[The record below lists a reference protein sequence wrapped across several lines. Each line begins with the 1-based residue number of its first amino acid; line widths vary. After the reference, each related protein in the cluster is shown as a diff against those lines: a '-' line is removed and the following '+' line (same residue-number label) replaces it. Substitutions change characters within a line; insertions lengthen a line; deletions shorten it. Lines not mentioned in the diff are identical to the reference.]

1 MQLML
6 VQFNVFML
14 ILKAKIRKDLG
25 KKVKALRKQGIL
37 PAVLYG
43 PKIKNFSIELDS
55 KEFENIYKEAGGS
68 SLISLEIENDKFS
81 VLIHEVKKDPL
92 TGKPIHADFYQPILT
107 EEVEATV
114 SIVFE
119 GEALAVNE
127 LDGTLVREISE
138 IQVKA
143 LPQNLPHEIK
153 VNIDGL
159 KTFDDEILV
168 KDLKLPE
175 GVTVQKDQNDIV
187 ALVTPPE
194 TEKIEEELEKPIEE
208 KVEDVEKAEEKEE
221 KEEKEE
227 RVKDEPVADQSKAEG
242 KEENEKKSK

>member
-1 MQLML
+1 ML
-6 VQFNVFML
+6 T
-14 ILKAKIRKDLG
+14 LKVKIRKDLG
-25 KKVKALRKQGIL
+25 KKVQALREQGIL

-43 PKIKNFSIELDS
+43 PKIKNLSMEIDF
-55 KEFENIYKEAGGS
+55 KEFENIYKEAGES
-68 SLISLEIENDKFS
+68 SLISLEMDPATGSSQIKKFL

-114 SIVFE
+114 PIVFE
-119 GEALAVNE
+119 GEALAIKE
-127 LDGTLVREISE
+127 LGGTLVHEISE

-159 KTFDDEILV
+159 KTFNDEILV
-168 KDLKLPE
+168 KDLKLPKD
-175 GVTVQKDQNDIV
+175 VTVQKEKNEIV
-187 ALVTPPE
+187 AVVVAPE

-208 KVEDVEKAEEKEE
+208 KVEEVEEAKEEKDEKEEKDKKEE
-221 KEEKEE
+221 KEE
-227 RVKDEPVADQSKAEG
+227 
-242 KEENEKKSK
+242 ENEEK

>member
-1 MQLML
+1 MQPRH

-14 ILKAKIRKDLG
+14 SLKAKIRKEIG
-25 KKVKALRKQGIL
+25 KKVKKRRKQGLL

-43 PKIKNFSIELDS
+43 PKIKNLIIELDS
-55 KEFENIYKEAGGS
+55 KEFESIYKEAGES
-68 SLISLEIENDKFS
+68 SLISLQVDNDKFS

-119 GEALAVNE
+119 GEALAIKE
-127 LDGTLVREISE
+127 LGGTLVREISE
-138 IQVKA
+138 IEVKA
-143 LPQNLPHEIK
+143 LPKDLPHEIK

-168 KDLKLPE
+168 KDLKLSE
-175 GVTVQKDQNDIV
+175 GVTAQRDKNEIV
-187 ALVTPPE
+187 AVVTPPE
-194 TEKIEEELEKPIEE
+194 TEKIEEELEKPVEE
-208 KVEDVEKAEEKEE
+208 KVEEVEEAEEKEE
-221 KEEKEE
+221 GEKPEEKKEEKEE
-227 RVKDEPVADQSKAEG
+227 
-242 KEENEKKSK
+242 ENEEKSK